1 MARLDKSSKQIIR
14 DLMACKVAGIC
25 ARDELVTEWM
35 RGRMITN
42 DALRNTVGEALRE
55 EADLPPCPP
64 VCPQPEPEPC
74 EPDPRC
80 VEGEFVEV
88 KAEVVDNIL

>member
-1 MARLDKSSKQIIR
+1 
-14 DLMACKVAGIC
+14 MACKVAGIC

-42 DALRNTVGEALRE
+42 DALRNTVGEALRA

-64 VCPQPEPEPC
+64 ICPQPDIPCEPEPGPC
-74 EPDPRC
+74 FA
-80 VEGEFVEV
+80 EGEFVEV
-88 KAEVVDNIL
+88 KAEVVDEIL